1 MQVTIRTS
9 VYRSSLQPPVAGDRG
24 LIGGYNGPALM
35 PPKVYPYAT
44 LAVLTGL
51 NILNYIDRN
60 VLFAVQSEVKKE
72 FLVSD
77 AQIGI
82 LTSAFF
88 FTYMFAAPLIGWLGD
103 RFPRKNLIVIGIF
116 IWSGF
121 TFLTWF
127 VRDYDQLLFR
137 HAIVG
142 IGEASY
148 ATIAPTLIAD
158 SFPPWRRG
166 RMLSIFFLGL
176 PVGSAAG
183 YFVGGYLA
191 HYFGWRAPFMAA
203 GIPGFVLAFLLWML
217 PEPPRGQHEEYSPVG
232 VWTLLRGLLRNGA
245 FITVCLGMA
254 MYTFAVGGM
263 QVWIPT
269 FLVRLRGMD
278 LKTANIDFA
287 AITIANGIGATLLG
301 GWIGDRLLKRFAGA
315 YYTFSGWAML
325 IAVPFMVAAIYTK
338 GRLMFPAIFAAVFF
352 ILIGTGPTNAA
363 LVNSVSASIRS
374 TALAVNVF
382 VIHLL
387 GDAFSPALIGRL
399 SDKTGSLQT
408 AFWVAFAAAAISGL
422 FLLYGARFA
431 PRLKTAQAESS
442 QHA

>member
-1 MQVTIRTS
+1 M
-9 VYRSSLQPPVAGDRG
+9 
-24 LIGGYNGPALM
+24 ALPM
-35 PPKVYPYAT
+35 PPKTHPYLM

-60 VLFAVQSEVKKE
+60 VLFAVQSEIKKE

-77 AQIGI
+77 ASLGV

-88 FTYMFAAPLIGWLGD
+88 YTYMIAAPLIGWLGD
-103 RFPRKNLIVIGIF
+103 RFPRKNIVVIGIL

-127 VRDYDQLLFR
+127 VRDYDQLLLR

-158 SFPPWRRG
+158 SFPLARRG

-183 YFVGGYLA
+183 YFVGGPVA
-191 HYFGWRAPFMAA
+191 HYFHSWRAPFLAA
-203 GIPGFVLAFLLWML
+203 GIPGFVLAILLWLL
-217 PEPPRGQHEEYSPVG
+217 PEPPRGQHEEHAPVG
-232 VWTLLRGLLRNGA
+232 TWTLLRGLVRNGA
-245 FITVCLGMA
+245 FITATLGMA
-254 MYTFAVGGM
+254 AYTFAIGGM

-269 FLVRLRGMD
+269 FLVRLRDMD
-278 LKTANIDFA
+278 LRTANINFGLVVL
-287 AITIANGIGATLLG
+287 ANGIGATLLG
-301 GWIGDRLLKRFAGA
+301 GWMGDRLLRRSYGA
-315 YYTFSGWAML
+315 YYSFSGVTML
-325 IAVPFMVAAIYTK
+325 LAVPLMVAAIYISGT
-338 GRLMFPAIFAAVFF
+338 LMWPAIFAAVFF
-352 ILIGTGPTNAA
+352 ILIGTGPSNAA
-363 LVNSVSASIRS
+363 VVNSVSASIRS

-387 GDAFSPALIGRL
+387 GDAFSPTLIGRI

-408 AFWVAFAAAAISGL
+408 AFWVAFVAAGLSGII
-422 FLLYGARFA
+422 LLYGAKFA
-431 PRLKTAQAESS
+431 PKLQYAASGTGS
-442 QHA
+442 

>member
-1 MQVTIRTS
+1 
-9 VYRSSLQPPVAGDRG
+9 
-24 LIGGYNGPALM
+24 M
-35 PPKVYPYAT
+35 PPKLYPRLL

-60 VLFAVQSEVKKE
+60 VLFAVQSEVQKE
-72 FLVSD
+72 FVVSD
-77 AQIGI
+77 TQIG
-82 LTSAFF
+82 LLGPAFF
-88 FTYMFAAPLIGWLGD
+88 FTYMFAAPVVGWMGD
-103 RFPRKNLIVIGIF
+103 RFPRKNIVVIGIF

-127 VRDYDQLLFR
+127 VHSYNDLLVR
-137 HAIVG
+137 HSIVG

-158 SFPPWRRG
+158 AFPPLKRG

-191 HYFGWRAPFMAA
+191 HYFSSWRAPFMAA
-203 GIPGFVLAFLLWML
+203 GIPGFALALLLWFL
-217 PEPPRGQHEEYSPVG
+217 PEPPRGQHEEHAPVG
-232 VWTLLRGLLRNGA
+232 IWTLLGGLGRNGA
-245 FITVCLGMA
+245 FITASLGMA
-254 MYTFAVGGM
+254 AYTFAVGGM

-269 FLVRLRGMD
+269 FLQRLRGMD
-278 LKTANIDFA
+278 VKSANIDFSL
-287 AITIANGIGATLLG
+287 IVIVNGIGATLLG
-301 GWIGDRLLKRFAGA
+301 GWIGDRLLKRYAGA
-315 YYTFSGWAML
+315 YYTFSGVAML
-325 IAVPFMVAAIYTK
+325 IAVPFMVAAIYTT
-338 GRLMFPAIFAAVFF
+338 GRAMFPAIFAAVFF

-387 GDAFSPALIGRL
+387 GDAFSPALIGRI
-399 SDKTGSLQT
+399 SDKTHSLQT

-422 FLLYGARFA
+422 ILLYGARFA
-431 PRLKTAQAESS
+431 PRFKLEQA
-442 QHA
+442 HVVRT

>member
-1 MQVTIRTS
+1 
-9 VYRSSLQPPVAGDRG
+9 
-24 LIGGYNGPALM
+24 M
-35 PPKVYPYAT
+35 PPKLYPRLL

-60 VLFAVQSEVKKE
+60 VLFAVQSDVKKE

-77 AQIGI
+77 AKIGL

-88 FTYMFAAPLIGWLGD
+88 FTYMFAAPVVGWVGD
-103 RFPRKNLIVIGIF
+103 RFARKNIVVFGIF

-127 VRDYDQLLFR
+127 VHDYNQLLFR

-158 SFPPWRRG
+158 SFPTLKRG

-191 HYFGWRAPFMAA
+191 HYFGSWRVPFMAA
-203 GIPGFVLAFLLWML
+203 GIPGFLLALLLWFI
-217 PEPPRGQHEEYSPVG
+217 PEPPRGQHEKTASAGTTWEM
-232 VWTLLRGLLRNGA
+232 LRGLVRNGA
-245 FITVCLGMA
+245 FITSTLGMA
-254 MYTFAVGGM
+254 AYTFAMGGM

-269 FLVRLRGMD
+269 FLVRLRGLD
-278 LKTANIDFA
+278 LKTANIDFS
-287 AITIANGIGATLLG
+287 IIVIINGIGATLLG
-301 GWIGDRLLKRFAGA
+301 GRIGDRLLRRFYGA
-315 YYTFSGWAML
+315 YYSFSGFAML
-325 IAVPFMVAAIYTK
+325 LAVPFMVAAIYAT
-338 GRLMFPAIFAAVFF
+338 GSLMFPAMFVAVFF
-352 ILIGTGPTNAA
+352 VLVGTGPTNAA

-382 VIHLL
+382 IIHLL
-387 GDAFSPALIGRL
+387 GDAFSPTLIGRI

-408 AFWVAFAAAAISGL
+408 AFWVAFVAAGLSGL
-422 FLLYGARFA
+422 ILLYGAKFA
-431 PRLKTAQAESS
+431 PRFQVQDA
-442 QHA
+442 

>member
-1 MQVTIRTS
+1 MQ
-9 VYRSSLQPPVAGDRG
+9 
-24 LIGGYNGPALM
+24 
-35 PPKVYPYAT
+35 PKLYPRLL

-60 VLFAVQSEVKKE
+60 MLFAVQSDVKNE
-72 FLVSD
+72 FHVSD
-77 AQIGI
+77 AKIGL

-103 RFPRKNLIVIGIF
+103 RYPRKNLIVIGIF

-121 TFLTWF
+121 TFFTWF
-127 VRDYDQLLFR
+127 VHDYSQLLFR
-137 HAIVG
+137 HAVVG

-158 SFPPWRRG
+158 SFPPLKRG

-191 HYFGWRAPFMAA
+191 HYFDSWRVPFMAA
-203 GIPGFVLAFLLWML
+203 GIPGFVLALLLWLL
-217 PEPPRGQHEEYSPVG
+217 PEPPRGLHEEHAPVD
-232 VWTLLRGLLRNGA
+232 VRTLLKGLVRNGA
-245 FITVCLGMA
+245 FITATLGMA
-254 MYTFAVGGM
+254 TYTFAIGGM

-269 FLVRLRGMD
+269 FLVRLRD
-278 LKTANIDFA
+278 LSLKAANIDFGL
-287 AITIANGIGATLLG
+287 ITIFNGIVATLLG
-301 GWIGDRLLKRFAGA
+301 SWIGDRLLRRYAGA
-315 YYTFSGWAML
+315 YYSFSGLAML
-325 IAVPFMVAAIYTK
+325 VAVPLMIAAIYVR
-338 GRLMFPAIFAAVFF
+338 GRLVFPAIFAAVFF

-387 GDAFSPALIGRL
+387 GDAFSPTLIGRI

-422 FLLYGARFA
+422 ILLYGARYA
-431 PRLKTAQAESS
+431 PRLNARAAE
-442 QHA
+442 

>member
-1 MQVTIRTS
+1 
-9 VYRSSLQPPVAGDRG
+9 
-24 LIGGYNGPALM
+24 M
-35 PPKVYPYAT
+35 PPKLYPRLL

-60 VLFAVQSEVKKE
+60 VLFAVQSDVKKE

-77 AQIGI
+77 AKIGV

-88 FTYMFAAPLIGWLGD
+88 FTYMFAAPVVGWMGD
-103 RFPRKNLIVIGIF
+103 RFPRKNIVVFGILV
-116 IWSGF
+116 WSGF

-127 VRDYDQLLFR
+127 VHDYNQLLFR

-158 SFPPWRRG
+158 SFPPLKRG

-191 HYFGWRAPFMAA
+191 HYFGGWRAPFMAA
-203 GIPGFVLAFLLWML
+203 GIPGFLLALLLWML
-217 PEPPRGQHEEYSPVG
+217 PEPPRGQHEEHAPVD
-232 VWTLLRGLLRNGA
+232 VRTLLKGLLSNGA
-245 FITVCLGMA
+245 FLTATFGMA

-269 FLVRLRGMD
+269 FLQRLRGLD
-278 LKTANIDFA
+278 VKTANIDFSV
-287 AITIANGIGATLLG
+287 IVIVNGIGATLLG
-301 GWIGDRLLKRFAGA
+301 GWLGDRLLKRYFGA
-315 YYTFSGWAML
+315 YYTFSGVAML
-325 IAVPFMVAAIYTK
+325 IAVPFMVAAIYAR

-382 VIHLL
+382 IIHLL
-387 GDAFSPALIGRL
+387 GDAFSPTLIGRI
-399 SDKTGSLQT
+399 SDKTGSLQI
-408 AFWVAFAAAAISGL
+408 AFWVAFAAAGISGL
-422 FLLYGARFA
+422 ILLYGAKFA
-431 PRLKTAQAESS
+431 PRFQTAELKAANT
-442 QHA
+442 

>member
-1 MQVTIRTS
+1 
-9 VYRSSLQPPVAGDRG
+9 
-24 LIGGYNGPALM
+24 M
-35 PPKVYPYAT
+35 PPKLYPRLL

-60 VLFAVQSEVKKE
+60 VLFAVQSDVKKE

-77 AQIGI
+77 AQIGV

-88 FTYMFAAPLIGWLGD
+88 FTYLFAAPLVGWMGD
-103 RFPRKNLIVIGIF
+103 RFPRKNIVVFGILV
-116 IWSGF
+116 WSGF

-127 VRDYDQLLFR
+127 VHSYDELLFR
-137 HAIVG
+137 HALVG

-158 SFPPWRRG
+158 SFPPLKRG

-191 HYFGWRAPFMAA
+191 HYFGSWRAPFMAA
-203 GIPGFVLAFLLWML
+203 GIPGFLLAFLLWML
-217 PEPPRGQHEEYSPVG
+217 PEPPRGQHEVHAPVD
-232 VWTLLRGLLRNGA
+232 VWKLLGGLTRNGA
-245 FITVCLGMA
+245 FLTATFAMA
-254 MYTFAVGGM
+254 MYTFAIGGM

-269 FLVRLRGMD
+269 FLQRLRGLD
-278 LKTANIDFA
+278 VKTANIDFS
-287 AITIANGIGATLLG
+287 IIVIINGVGATLLG
-301 GWIGDRLLKRFAGA
+301 GWIGDRLLKRYFGA
-315 YYTFSGWAML
+315 YYTFSGFAML
-325 IAVPFMVAAIYTK
+325 IAVPFMVAAIYVGGK
-338 GRLMFPAIFAAVFF
+338 LMFPAIFAAVFF

-382 VIHLL
+382 IIHLL
-387 GDAFSPALIGRL
+387 GDAFSPTLIGRI
-399 SDKTGSLQT
+399 SDKTGSLQI
-408 AFWVAFAAAAISGL
+408 AFWVAFVAAGISGVI
-422 FLLYGARFA
+422 LLYGARFA
-431 PRLKTAQAESS
+431 PRFKRQESLP
-442 QHA
+442 HGDIKATPA

>member
-1 MQVTIRTS
+1 M
-9 VYRSSLQPPVAGDRG
+9 
-24 LIGGYNGPALM
+24 ALPM
-35 PPKVYPYAT
+35 PQKTYPYLM

-72 FLVSD
+72 FMVSD
-77 AQIGI
+77 YKIGV

-88 FTYMFAAPLIGWLGD
+88 YTYMVAAPLIGWLGD
-103 RFPRKNLIVIGIF
+103 RVRRKHIVVIGVF
-116 IWSGF
+116 IWS
-121 TFLTWF
+121 
-127 VRDYDQLLFR
+127 
-137 HAIVG
+137 VG

-158 SFPPWRRG
+158 SFPLMRRG

-191 HYFGWRAPFMAA
+191 HTFGSWRVPFMAA
-203 GIPGFVLAFLLWML
+203 GIPGFILALVLWML
-217 PEPPRGQHEEYSPVG
+217 PEPERGQHEEHAPTDG
-232 VWTLLRGLLRNGA
+232 WTQLLGLVRNGA
-245 FITVCLGMA
+245 FITATLGMA

-278 LKTANIDFA
+278 LKSANIDFA
-287 AITIANGIGATLLG
+287 VVTIVNGIGATLLG
-301 GWIGDRLLKRFAGA
+301 GWIGDRLLKRYFGA
-315 YYTFSGWAML
+315 YYTFPGIAML
-325 IAVPFMVAAIYTK
+325 IAVPLMVAAIYTT
-338 GRLMFPAIFAAVFF
+338 GSLMFPAIFAAVFF

-387 GDAFSPALIGRL
+387 GDAFSPTLIGRI
-399 SDKTGSLQT
+399 SDRTGSLQK
-408 AFWVAFAAAAISGL
+408 AFWVAFAAAGLSGIIL
-422 FLLYGARFA
+422 IYGARFA
-431 PRLKTAQAESS
+431 PRLKSAASGTGSS
-442 QHA
+442 G

>member
-1 MQVTIRTS
+1 
-9 VYRSSLQPPVAGDRG
+9 
-24 LIGGYNGPALM
+24 M
-35 PPKVYPYAT
+35 PRKLYPYSL

-60 VLFAVQSEVKKE
+60 ILFAIQSEVKKE
-72 FLVSD
+72 FMVSD
-77 AQIGI
+77 AKIGL

-103 RFPRKNLIVIGIF
+103 RYPRKNMVVFGIF

-121 TFLTWF
+121 TFFTWF
-127 VRDYDQLLFR
+127 VHDYNQLLFR

-158 SFPPWRRG
+158 SFPPERRG

-191 HYFGWRAPFMAA
+191 QYFQSWRAPFMVA
-203 GIPGFVLAFLLWML
+203 GLPGLVLVLLLWLL
-217 PEPPRGQHEEYSPVG
+217 PEPERGQHEEHSPVD
-232 VWTLLRGLLRNGA
+232 VRTLLRGLLRNGA
-245 FITVCLGMA
+245 FITATLGMA

-269 FLVRLRGMD
+269 FLQRLRGLD
-278 LKTANIDFA
+278 LKTANIDFS
-287 AITIANGIGATLLG
+287 IIVVINGIVATLLG
-301 GWIGDRLLKRFAGA
+301 GWIGDRLLKRYFGA
-315 YYTFSGWAML
+315 YYTFPGIAML
-325 IAVPFMVAAIYTK
+325 IAVPLMFGAIYATGK
-338 GRLMFPAIFAAVFF
+338 LMFPAIFAAVFF
-352 ILIGTGPTNAA
+352 ILLGTGPTNAA

-382 VIHLL
+382 IIHLL
-387 GDAFSPALIGRL
+387 GDAFSPTLMGRIA
-399 SDKTGSLQT
+399 DKTGSLQT
-408 AFWVAFAAAAISGL
+408 AFWTAFFAAAISGL
-422 FLLYGARFA
+422 ILIYGARFA
-431 PRLKTAQAESS
+431 PRLKATAA
-442 QHA
+442 

>member
-1 MQVTIRTS
+1 
-9 VYRSSLQPPVAGDRG
+9 
-24 LIGGYNGPALM
+24 M
-35 PPKVYPYAT
+35 PPKLYPRLL

-60 VLFAVQSEVKKE
+60 VLFAVQSDIKKE

-77 AQIGI
+77 GKIGL

-103 RFPRKNLIVIGIF
+103 RFPRKNIVVIGIL

-127 VRDYDQLLFR
+127 VHDYSQLLFR

-158 SFPPWRRG
+158 SFSPLKRG

-183 YFVGGYLA
+183 YFVGGYVA
-191 HYFGWRAPFMAA
+191 HAFVSWRAPFMAA
-203 GIPGFVLAFLLWML
+203 GIPGFVLALLLWFL
-217 PEPPRGQHEEYSPVG
+217 PEPPRGEQEQTAPADKMS
-232 VWTLLRGLLRNGA
+232 LLRGLVRNGA
-245 FITVCLGMA
+245 FLTSTLGMA
-254 MYTFAVGGM
+254 AYTFAMGGM

-269 FLVRLRGMD
+269 FLVRLRGLD
-278 LKTANIDFA
+278 LKTANIDFSY
-287 AITIANGIGATLLG
+287 IVIVNGIGATLLG
-301 GWIGDRLLKRFAGA
+301 GWIGDRLLKRYFGA
-315 YYTFSGWAML
+315 YYTFSGVAML
-325 IAVPFMVAAIYTK
+325 VAVPFMIAAIYTV
-338 GRLMFPAIFAAVFF
+338 GPLMFPAIFAAVFF
-352 ILIGTGPTNAA
+352 VLIGTGPTNAA

-387 GDAFSPALIGRL
+387 GDAFSPALIGRV

-408 AFWVAFAAAAISGL
+408 AFWMAFAAAGLSGL
-422 FLLYGARFA
+422 ILLYGAKFA
-431 PRLKTAQAESS
+431 PRFQVQKA
-442 QHA
+442 